1 MSELSN
7 AIWNGVGWGLHN
19 TTNILFGGLTSRAV
33 SRSGLDPFDTL
44 YVNLESQSGFS
55 SWAHP
60 AYATPMNVALN
71 SAGIDTTWAPLT
83 SSITNSFLGY
93 GSNLFGGGLFGGG
106 LFGGGLFGGGLFG
119 GGLFGYGFPT
129 TYDTYI
135 SSYTTTP
142 LGVKPGFHG
151 WF

>member
-7 AIWNGVGWGLHN
+7 AILNGVGWGLYN
-19 TTNILFGGLTSRAV
+19 TTNILFGSLTSRAMY
-33 SRSGLDPFDTL
+33 RSGLDPFDTL
-44 YVNLESQSGFS
+44 YVNLESPSGFS

-60 AYATPMNVALN
+60 SYATRMNVALN
-71 SAGIDTTWAPLT
+71 AAGVDTTWAPLT
-83 SSITNSFLGY
+83 SSITNSFLG
-93 GSNLFGGGLFGGG
+93 FGT
-106 LFGGGLFGGGLFG
+106 
-119 GGLFGYGFPT
+119 GLFGYGFPT

-142 LGVKPGFHG
+142 LGVKPGFYG